1 MLIFPQ
7 YRIKRIAELNEV
19 FTPEELL
26 TILNVFCMLNSLV
39 TKWLCTF
46 KPNILRVNIIL
57 YNGSTCDDRDVQ
69 PEVTSSVDSSTIF
82 WLDLTIS
89 QPVNQDVHQFE
100 TFQLRSHKSIVSLRS
115 INNQKYWITSVQAVL
130 LVHLFV
136 LSILSN
142 PWPTVM
148 LADPLVGTVHQAHV
162 LVSVPILLCT
172 WLTRTRLDA
181 TRLNFTLELHL
192 LLFPR
197 KRANE
202 TERETRKRGWS
213 EETNKRGQRYERATR
228 EKSSEDLAVA
238 LYDDVS
244 GDVSSR
250 PLVRFRLL
258 IARTVWG
265 LRCFKPAYR
274 RQSWFI
280 QIDPSLSR

>member
-1 MLIFPQ
+1 MEIISLKLYFSLPLLIFPQ

-69 PEVTSSVDSSTIF
+69 QEVTSSVDSSTIF

-172 WLTRTRLDA
+172 
-181 TRLNFTLELHL
+181 
-192 LLFPR
+192 
-197 KRANE
+197 
-202 TERETRKRGWS
+202 
-213 EETNKRGQRYERATR
+213 
-228 EKSSEDLAVA
+228 
-238 LYDDVS
+238 
-244 GDVSSR
+244 
-250 PLVRFRLL
+250 
-258 IARTVWG
+258 
-265 LRCFKPAYR
+265 
-274 RQSWFI
+274 
-280 QIDPSLSR
+280 